1 MADAT
6 PYQDLV
12 GSDAP
17 AAALAIDYPHG
28 HVIPPHR
35 HAYAQLL
42 YALEGVLTVETQDGR
57 WVVPP
62 TRGVWLQ
69 PDVDHQVSMR
79 GDVKMRTVFV
89 NPTFLP
95 NLPQQSCVL
104 DIPVLLRE
112 LIVSAIGIAPD
123 LKAGTRDWHLLHLLV
138 MELRSVPVLPLYLPL
153 PADGR
158 LRDICQRTMLYP
170 DEQNTVEQQAEL
182 LGVST
187 RTFHRLFLRET
198 GMRYG
203 HWRQQAR
210 LLLALE
216 SLARGDKVI
225 DVALEHG
232 YSSQS
237 AFAAM
242 FKKHFDI
249 SPSRFFR

>member
-1 MADAT
+1 MDTANYHHLIDAN
-6 PYQDLV
+6 
-12 GSDAP
+12 AP

-28 HVIPPHR
+28 HVIESHR

-42 YALEGVLTVETQDGR
+42 YAIEGVLVVETGAGR

-69 PDVDHQVSMR
+69 PEVDHQVRMR

-89 NPTFLP
+89 NMAVLP

-104 DIPVLLRE
+104 DIPPLLRE
-112 LIVSAIGIAPD
+112 LIVAAVGIGPELD
-123 LKAGTRDWHLLHLLV
+123 TDTRDWHLLRLLV
-138 MELRSVPVLPLYLPL
+138 HELRSVPVLPLYLPL
-153 PADGR
+153 PADLG
-158 LRDICQRTMLYP
+158 LRSICEALMAQP
-170 DEQNTVEQQAEL
+170 DDTATIDMHAEQ
-182 LGVST
+182 LGIAT

-198 GMRYG
+198 GMRFS

-216 SLARGDKVI
+216 NLARGDKVI
-225 DVALEHG
+225 DVALDHG
-232 YSSQS
+232 YTSQS

-242 FKKHFDI
+242 FKKHFGM